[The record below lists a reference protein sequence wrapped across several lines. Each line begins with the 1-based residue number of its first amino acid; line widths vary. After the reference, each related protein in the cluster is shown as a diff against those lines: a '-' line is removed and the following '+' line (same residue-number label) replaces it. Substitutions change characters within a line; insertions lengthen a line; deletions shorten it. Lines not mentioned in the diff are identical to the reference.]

1 MTTSDKKTYI
11 SAIDD
16 TTCPSNRLMMRPANP
31 ASRWLCV
38 TITMVV
44 PSLFSSVSNCITSSP
59 FFESRLPVGS
69 SARIIFGPEHH
80 GTGNGHT
87 LLLTSRQLL
96 RIMLRT
102 VTDVHPFQYLAH
114 TALALVRGNV
124 QVGERKL
131 HVLKHVQLVNQVKA
145 LEHEADIS
153 LAHVGAVF
161 FSSGSPTSFPS
172 R

>member
-1 MTTSDKKTYI
+1 
-11 SAIDD
+11 
-16 TTCPSNRLMMRPANP
+16 
-31 ASRWLCV
+31 
-38 TITMVV
+38 
-44 PSLFSSVSNCITSSP
+44 
-59 FFESRLPVGS
+59 
-69 SARIIFGPEHH
+69 
-80 GTGNGHT
+80 
-87 LLLTSRQLL
+87 
-96 RIMLRT
+96 MLRT

-161 FSSGSPTSFPS
+161 FLQVPHLFSVQIIAS
-172 R
+172 